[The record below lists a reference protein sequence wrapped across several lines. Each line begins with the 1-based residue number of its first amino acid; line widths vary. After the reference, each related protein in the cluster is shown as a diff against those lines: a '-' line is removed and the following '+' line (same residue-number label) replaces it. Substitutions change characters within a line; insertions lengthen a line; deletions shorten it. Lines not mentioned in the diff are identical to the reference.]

1 MDYDDLYFE
10 KFDRQ
15 EMDMI
20 YQALK
25 VLKEKRTAEQTWDKK
40 QVLIYRSIICKLN
53 NMVD

>member
-15 EMDMI
+15 ETDMI

-25 VLKEKRTAEQTWDKK
+25 VLKEKRTAKSTWNKK
-40 QVLIYRSIICKLN
+40 QETIYRSIIDKLN
-53 NMVD
+53 DMVD